1 MSSIPIRIGVLRLI
15 DCSPPIVAREYGFFA
30 DAGLEADIAV
40 EPSWANIAD
49 KLAYGMLDAAVI
61 LGPLAIA
68 MGLGLRGRRTALA
81 LVATL
86 SREGNAVVL
95 RHGADRQLEAAR
107 FAAVHAYSN
116 HDLLLR
122 RYLAEAGHDPAMAT
136 IGVRPPGEMVAAL
149 AAGEI
154 DGFCAGAPWGALAA
168 RTGSGAIV
176 AESAT
181 LAPGHPEK
189 FVVLRADFAEIRLA
203 AGALRA
209 ALGAATALCRAPDEA
224 PALAHLLAAP
234 AHLDLA
240 EDVVRDAL
248 APRTGNPVFMTG
260 AALLPD
266 RADIAW
272 TVARMVEAGHLDP
285 AGTDPDLSIIAS

>member
-81 LVATL
+81 LVAML

-95 RHGADRQLEAAR
+95 RHGAERWLEEAR

-122 RYLAEAGHDPAMAT
+122 RYLAEAGIDLART
-136 IGVRPPGEMVAAL
+136 KIGGRPPAEMVASL

-154 DGFCAGAPWGALAA
+154 DGFCAGAPWGALAV
-168 RTGSGAIV
+168 RTGSGTVV
-176 AESAT
+176 ADSAT

-189 FVVLRADFAEIRLA
+189 FVVLRADFAAIQPA
-203 AGALRA
+203 AAALRA
-209 ALGAATALCRAPDEA
+209 ALGAATALCRAPDGA
-224 PALAHLLAAP
+224 PSLARLLAAP
-234 AHLDLA
+234 AHLDLP
-240 EDVVRDAL
+240 EGMVRDAL
-248 APRTGNPVFMTG
+248 IPRTGNPIFMTG
-260 AALLPD
+260 ASLLPD
-266 RADIAW
+266 KADIAW
-272 TVARMVEAGHLDP
+272 TIARMVEAGHLDP
-285 AGTDPDLSIIAS
+285 AGEDPSLAIITP